1 MGRGAHKTRITSWIP
16 TQSRWLHL
24 HNAPTYSTNVC
35 GSFENLIRFGG
46 HGARCGAPFSV
57 AEKHTQS
64 KQDRRHYHLDRART
78 PRWTLFTVFF
88 FGCAAVVFA
97 SAVCIF
103 LYYVI
108 RNCFEPSFAVIA
120 NCIVAHNR
128 IDCTKCNKKFVPI
141 SYRHRSGSGDIA
153 FVCRRRLVR
162 CSSEL
167 ILLFSYSFALFLHY
181 CHLPGRLLDR
191 HTTYPFAR
199 SRSARMA
206 RRALESGWG
215 SYTATHI

>member
-1 MGRGAHKTRITSWIP
+1 MRCTFFGCRKTHSIQPGQTS
-16 TQSRWLHL
+16 L
-24 HNAPTYSTNVC
+24 
-35 GSFENLIRFGG
+35 SFGPR
-46 HGARCGAPFSV
+46 A
-57 AEKHTQS
+57 HTQMNAVY
-64 KQDRRHYHLDRART
+64 R
-78 PRWTLFTVFF
+78 FF